1 MKILYALVALVLL
14 PSCQSTAPSSSSS
27 YRPDYRAEKVCV
39 DGQKRPVQAKD
50 PQWIVRIEP
59 RYPADA
65 AKNKVQGHI
74 KLQFVITTQG
84 TVSNIQVMESVPAGV
99 FDAEAV
105 RALQRWKY
113 TPGCIDGQLA
123 DFPLTETLTFMLDP
137 NTP

>member
-14 PSCQSTAPSSSSS
+14 PSCQSTASSSSSS
-27 YRPDYRAEKVCV
+27 YQPDYRAENVCV
-39 DGQKRPVQAKD
+39 DGQERPVQAKE

-123 DFPLTETLTFMLDP
+123 DFPLTETLTFGLDP